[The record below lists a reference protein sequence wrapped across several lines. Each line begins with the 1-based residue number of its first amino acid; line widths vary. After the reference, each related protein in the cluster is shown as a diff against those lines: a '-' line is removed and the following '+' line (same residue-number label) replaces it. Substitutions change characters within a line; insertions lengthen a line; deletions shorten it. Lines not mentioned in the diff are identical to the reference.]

1 MKEDFGE
8 EVQGLNLNLQ
18 LEPLRSFCKMALAF
32 LFEAEAEAETEAL
45 IRECNKIGCCKNN
58 RYIFGYLKVASINE
72 CF

>member
-32 LFEAEAEAETEAL
+32 LFEAEAETEAL
-45 IRECNKIGCCKNN
+45 IRECNKIGCCENN
-58 RYIFGYLKVASINE
+58 RYTFGYRKVANTTS
-72 CF
+72 CL

>member
-32 LFEAEAEAETEAL
+32 LFEAEAETEAL

-58 RYIFGYLKVASINE
+58 RYTFGYRKSASINE

>member
-32 LFEAEAEAETEAL
+32 LFEAEAETEAL

-58 RYIFGYLKVASINE
+58 HYVFEYRKVASIKE

>member
-32 LFEAEAEAETEAL
+32 LFEAEAEAL
-45 IRECNKIGCCKNN
+45 IRECDKIGCCKNN
-58 RYIFGYLKVASINE
+58 HYIFVYRKVASINE